1 MGRPEE
7 NCRVTPA
14 EFLAGKNT
22 DFFTF
27 KELKEWLLEFHLINN
42 RDDKNKLR
50 TSEQPRG

>member
-1 MGRPEE
+1 M
-7 NCRVTPA
+7 VTPA
-14 EFLAGKNT
+14 RFLAGKNT

-42 RDDKNKLR
+42 KNDTDKLS